1 MRRPSLVLTPL
12 LIGMALASCSANKA
26 DEMDKAQVA
35 RGKVLYADKCAA
47 CHGANL
53 EGQPNWRVRRPDGKL
68 PAPPHDRTGHTWE
81 HSDQML
87 FDVTKYGFAAK
98 AGAAYQTDMRPFK
111 DEMTDEQIWDVLA
124 YIKSSWPESLRL
136 KRDPRK

>member
-1 MRRPSLVLTPL
+1 MRPSALIPL
-12 LIGMALASCSANKA
+12 AIGMAIASCNAKKA

-98 AGAAYQTDMRPFK
+98 ASATYQTDMRAFK
-111 DEMTDEQIWDVLA
+111 DEMTDDEIWDVLA
-124 YIKSSWPESLRL
+124 YIKSSWPENLRR